1 MLRGTTYTCQ
11 LNRGVAPRF
20 KGRILN
26 AQRIFLLDEN
36 IFDKILDNGEI
47 RDQLIELVGSGKI
60 QLFGTWIDEQE
71 LQAMAPSKPDKW
83 KQIQIL
89 MSELNVKRQAVA
101 GIIIGHARLGEAK
114 FIPSDEN
121 HRLADAIRDASQDV
135 NDLSLAMTAKIEG
148 TTLVTE
154 DQEMQAKAKS
164 IIQVETL
171 NWNEFTKAIRQ
182 FCHISVEVQ
191 P

>member
-1 MLRGTTYTCQ
+1 MLDT
-11 LNRGVAPRF
+11 
-20 KGRILN
+20 
-26 AQRIFLLDEN
+26 QRIFLLDGN

-89 MSELNVKRQAVA
+89 LSELNVKRLAVA
-101 GIIIGHARLGEAK
+101 GIIIGHARLGEAT
-114 FIPSDEN
+114 FLPLDEN

-135 NDLSLAMTAKIEG
+135 NDMSLAMTAKREG
-148 TTLVTE
+148 AILVTE
-154 DQEMQAKAKS
+154 DQGMQAKAKL

-171 NWNEFTKAIRQ
+171 NWNEFTKAIQ
-182 FCHISVEVQ
+182 LFCPVSVEVQ

>member
-1 MLRGTTYTCQ
+1 
-11 LNRGVAPRF
+11 
-20 KGRILN
+20 LN

-89 MSELNVKRQAVA
+89 LSALNVKRQAVA
-101 GIIIGHARLGEAK
+101 AVL
-114 FIPSDEN
+114 P
-121 HRLADAIRDASQDV
+121 
-135 NDLSLAMTAKIEG
+135 
-148 TTLVTE
+148 
-154 DQEMQAKAKS
+154 
-164 IIQVETL
+164 
-171 NWNEFTKAIRQ
+171 
-182 FCHISVEVQ
+182 HISRGATLMKGSHLRVRGN
-191 P
+191 